1 MGTVLPGPDWF
12 CIVIEKGGFWALV
25 NCPKAERSPL
35 SFGLAWSIIELTG
48 GAGEEANPFDCP
60 SSVRVGHINNAH
72 LQKFMLLTRYSR
84 RLEGPPHE

>member
-35 SFGLAWSIIELTG
+35 SFGLAWSIIEVMG
-48 GAGEEANPFDCP
+48 YEGE
-60 SSVRVGHINNAH
+60 
-72 LQKFMLLTRYSR
+72 
-84 RLEGPPHE
+84 